1 MLNKKKTSKVLF
13 TSFMSL
19 SILLAGCGAQEN
31 SNQSN
36 NNNSESQ
43 VAKSNSGLK
52 GDLRYWSS
60 YSETEP
66 QAEVLKAA
74 AESFMEEN
82 PELTLKLRQWMG
94 QFKIITNC
102 HSRWGQEIDMYDANG
117 VNIIN
122 KFSTSNRVLNNYFEK
137 DYPTTDGTPYKEYT
151 LQSMFSLAKNLG
163 EGDLYYVPMNPQ
175 AFVFMYNKDIFEK
188 AGIKSVPTTWDEF
201 LEAGQKIKD
210 AGYTPLTTDP
220 NYSTGIF
227 GYYLSRLKGE
237 DWVAQLANDSTY
249 EMWKITAV

>member
-1 MLNKKKTSKVLF
+1 MSKVLF

-19 SILLAGCGAQEN
+19 SVLLAGCGAQEN
-31 SNQSN
+31 SSQSD

-52 GDLRYWSS
+52 GDLQYWSS

-82 PELTLKLRQWMG
+82 PEVNIEFTFNGRDNSKLLPTAIQG
-94 QFKIITNC
+94 
-102 HSRWGQEIDMYDANG
+102 GQEIDMYDANG

-122 KFSTSNRVLNNYFEK
+122 KFSTSNRVLNDYFEK

-151 LQSMFSLAKNLG
+151 LQSMVSLAENLG

-175 AFVFMYNKDIFEK
+175 ALSLCIIKIFLKKRVLQVF
-188 AGIKSVPTTWDEF
+188 
-201 LEAGQKIKD
+201 
-210 AGYTPLTTDP
+210 
-220 NYSTGIF
+220 
-227 GYYLSRLKGE
+227 
-237 DWVAQLANDSTY
+237 QLHGMNF
-249 EMWKITAV
+249 